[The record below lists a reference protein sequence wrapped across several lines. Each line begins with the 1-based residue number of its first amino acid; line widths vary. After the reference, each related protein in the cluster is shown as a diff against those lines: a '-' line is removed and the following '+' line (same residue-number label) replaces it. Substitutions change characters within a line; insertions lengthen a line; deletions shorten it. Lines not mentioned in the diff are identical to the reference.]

1 MLRVAIVRAMRKKTI
16 LLYAVL
22 LGILGAAGW
31 RIYSGASDLT
41 DLSRIEERHS
51 SGPYHGEKRIMQ
63 ALRMARRDG
72 KRVLIQSSA
81 QGCGW
86 CHVLNSLMTTNQEIM
101 AKIDHNY
108 VYVLV
113 DTTNDEKREFYK
125 KYAQNTDH
133 TLVLVVL
140 DSDGKQLTQSIGFDI
155 VQADPQ
161 HAGDFHITPEHI
173 MSFLNDWSQ
182 KRL

>member
-1 MLRVAIVRAMRKKTI
+1 MSKKPI
-16 LLYAVL
+16 LLCAVL
-22 LGILGAAGW
+22 FGILGMAGW

-41 DLSRIEERHS
+41 NLSRMEDRHS
-51 SGPYHGEKRIMQ
+51 SGPYQGEKRITQ
-63 ALRMARRDG
+63 ALRMASRGG

-86 CHVLNSLMTTNQEIM
+86 CHVLNNLMTTNPEIM
-101 AKIDHNY
+101 AKIDRDF

-113 DTTNDEKREFYK
+113 DTTNDGNRDFYK

-155 VQADPQ
+155 VQADP
-161 HAGDFHITPEHI
+161 HHPGDYHITPEHI
-173 MSFLNDWSQ
+173 MSFLNDWSS

>member
-1 MLRVAIVRAMRKKTI
+1 MSKKHI

-22 LGILGAAGW
+22 IGVLGAAGW
-31 RIYSGASDLT
+31 RIYSGTPDLA

-51 SGPYHGEKRIMQ
+51 SGPYQGEKRITQ
-63 ALRMARRDG
+63 ALRIARRDG

-86 CHVLNSLMTTNQEIM
+86 CHILNDLMTTNPEIM
-101 AKIDHNY
+101 AKIDRDF

-113 DTTNDEKREFYK
+113 DTTNDGNREFYK

-140 DSDGKQLTQSIGFDI
+140 DGDGKQLTQSIGFDI

-161 HAGDFHITPEHI
+161 HPGDFHITPEHI
-173 MSFLNDWSQ
+173 MSFLNDWSP

>member
-1 MLRVAIVRAMRKKTI
+1 MSKKRI
-16 LLYAVL
+16 LLCAVL
-22 LGILGAAGW
+22 CGVLGAAGW
-31 RIYSGASDLT
+31 RIYSSSSDLAS
-41 DLSRIEERHS
+41 LSRMDERHS
-51 SGPYHGEKRIMQ
+51 SAPYDGEKRITQ
-63 ALRMARRDG
+63 ALSIAKRDG

-81 QGCGW
+81 QGCTW
-86 CHVLNSLMTTNQEIM
+86 CHVLHNLLTTNQEIM
-101 AKIDHNY
+101 ARMDRDF

-113 DTTNDEKREFYK
+113 DTTNDENRDFYK

-140 DSDGKQLTQSIGFDI
+140 DGDGKQLTQSIGFDI

-161 HAGDFHITPEHI
+161 HPGDYHITPEHI

-182 KRL
+182 KKL